1 MDVGDLPVDQLA
13 VRRHSHPH
21 RGVRPGRVDPPEL
34 GAHRLKCLLL
44 IRRSTIACAP
54 VIETVSTPPLLPPAS
69 GVCDG
74 CPPVRRG
81 RPLASVMDGC
91 PSGPSGSLSPSAE
104 RPVEAFSCPVWPLAC
119 RYLTLWLY
127 SVELDF
133 FFISFPKFSSF
144 PQTQA
149 QPSPRRFMD

>member
-91 PSGPSGSLSPSAE
+91 PSGPSGVALAIGG
-104 RPVEAFSCPVWPLAC
+104 EAGRGLFVSRVASRMQVPDPLVVLC
-119 RYLTLWLY
+119 GTGL
-127 SVELDF
+127 F
-133 FFISFPKFSSF
+133 FYFVPEILKFSSDSS
-144 PQTQA
+144 TA
-149 QPSPRRFMD
+149 